1 MKPSKSKAIVVDAS
15 VLRSAGTKENPAS
28 IHSREILQTIMD
40 YCHRAVVTGAMTQE
54 WHTHA
59 SLFSVRWLAAMTAKK
74 KLQLVTEPEAYA
86 WLLAK
91 LETGV
96 DPEPA
101 RQAVTKDFHLLIAAL
116 ETDKTIIT
124 RDERLRQ
131 ILHVAAG
138 QIGELRSIMCAN
150 PDFTEEEIVAWL
162 NRGAPAEKKRCLG
175 YHLRKYK

>member
-1 MKPSKSKAIVVDAS
+1 MKPRKSKAIVVDAS
-15 VLRSAGTKENPAS
+15 VLRSAGTTENPAS

-40 YCHRAVVTGAMTQE
+40 YCHRAVVTDAITQE

-59 SLFSVRWLAAMTAKK
+59 SLFSVRWLAAMAAKK
-74 KLQLVTEPEAYA
+74 KLLPATETEAYA

-91 LETGV
+91 LETV
-96 DPEPA
+96 IDPEPA
-101 RQAVTKDFHLLIAAL
+101 RRAVTKDIYLLIAAL

-138 QIGELRSIMCAN
+138 QVGKLRTVMCAN
-150 PDFTEEEIVAWL
+150 PDFTEEEIVTWL

-175 YHLRKYK
+175 YRLRKYK